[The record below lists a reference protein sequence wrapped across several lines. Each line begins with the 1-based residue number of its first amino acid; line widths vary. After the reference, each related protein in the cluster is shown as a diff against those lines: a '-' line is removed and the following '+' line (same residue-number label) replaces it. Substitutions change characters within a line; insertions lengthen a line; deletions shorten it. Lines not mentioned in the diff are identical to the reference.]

1 MGFLNLVSAA
11 VNALKLERFNQS
23 LPVPILRIQDARLY
37 SLCIKGTGLKK
48 SIIRAKPDKLSRL
61 V

>member
-48 SIIRAKPDKLSRL
+48 RPGLACRISID
-61 V
+61 